1 MGNKDIESYE
11 LIDYDELYDKNK
23 NKDEFF
29 LGTYPE
35 EIINFAIID
44 LDQEADLAAG
54 QQITVEGTI
63 ANYVLRKDYL
73 DESKVD
79 EFNVLINDS
88 VLK

>member
-1 MGNKDIESYE
+1 
-11 LIDYDELYDKNK
+11 
-23 NKDEFF
+23 
-29 LGTYPE
+29 
-35 EIINFAIID
+35 

-79 EFNVLINDS
+79 EFNVLINEFLC
-88 VLK
+88 VYNVWK